1 MIDIVFEQNYAKKVE
16 KMNQMAFEQG
26 INQGRQIGW
35 NEVFS
40 IVMHLQSENQEITQ
54 ESVTQK
60 INEMLMAQN
69 QNQ

>member
-1 MIDIVFEQNYAKKVE
+1 MKDIVFEQHYAKKVE
-16 KMNQMAFEQG
+16 AMNQMAFEQG
-26 INQGRQIGW
+26 INQGRQMGW

-40 IVMHLQSENQEITQ
+40 IVMHLKAENQEITQ

>member
-1 MIDIVFEQNYAKKVE
+1 MKDIVFEQNYAKKVE
-16 KMNQMAFEQG
+16 EMNQMAFEQG

-40 IVMHLQSENQEITQ
+40 IVMQLQSENQEITQ

-69 QNQ
+69 Q